1 MRRAALMVLL
11 ILILVTVDAELLEMR
26 QTIFGMD

>member
-1 MRRAALMVLL
+1 MKRLALMVLL
-11 ILILVTVDAELLEMR
+11 ILIPVTVNAELLEMR